1 MIGRVFLMEKK
12 IRPLKSIKTNEEY
25 EEYKKY
31 LDGYLIEYKW
41 YQSHGKSEAR
51 DLVIKKAENYENDS
65 DSRVALENRARM
77 IENDE
82 YIPALERNIT
92 AYMITIAEYE
102 AKEENISPFEVLKG
116 IFSNDEKIKEY
127 LKKRDLKNK
136 LEENGF
142 PVVEPVSLSIQS
154 TEDVLRQVFEECD
167 FINIQKLEYA
177 LIPIS
182 EKANE
187 LQTEV
192 SNMLKECLK
201 ENGIDT
207 QKKDVEKSASKSVK
221 TVIHRD
227 NIHNDKHKE
236 KDENEMEI

>member
-1 MIGRVFLMEKK
+1 MEKK

-154 TEDVLRQVFEECD
+154 TEDALRQVFEECD
-167 FINIQKLEYA
+167 FINIQKPEYA

-187 LQTEV
+187 LQIEV

-207 QKKDVEKSASKSVK
+207 QKKDIENQANKSVK
-221 TVIHRD
+221 NVIHRD
-227 NIHNDKHKE
+227 NIHNDKYKD
-236 KDENEMEI
+236 KDEKEMEI

>member
-1 MIGRVFLMEKK
+1 MEKK

-102 AKEENISPFEVLKG
+102 AKEKNISPFEVLKG

-154 TEDVLRQVFEECD
+154 TEDALRQVFEECD
-167 FINIQKLEYA
+167 FINIQKPEYA

-207 QKKDVEKSASKSVK
+207 QKKDVEKSASKTVK

>member
-1 MIGRVFLMEKK
+1 MEKK

-41 YQSHGKSEAR
+41 YKSHGKSEAR
-51 DLVIKKAENYENDS
+51 DLIIKKAENYENDS

-154 TEDVLRQVFEECD
+154 TEDALRQVFEECD
-167 FINIQKLEYA
+167 FINIQKPEYA

-187 LQTEV
+187 LQIEV

-201 ENGIDT
+201 ENGIDS
-207 QKKDVEKSASKSVK
+207 QKEDVENQANKSVK
-221 TVIHRD
+221 NVIHRD
-227 NIHNDKHKE
+227 NIHNAKHKE

>member
-1 MIGRVFLMEKK
+1 MEKK

-41 YQSHGKSEAR
+41 YKSHGKSEAR

-92 AYMITIAEYE
+92 AYIITIAEYE

-142 PVVEPVSLSIQS
+142 PIIEPVSLSIQS
-154 TEDVLRQVFEECD
+154 TEDALRQLKMLSIETT
-167 FINIQKLEYA
+167 FIMINTKKKMKMKWRFKNDA
-177 LIPIS
+177 LF
-182 EKANE
+182 
-187 LQTEV
+187 TF
-192 SNMLKECLK
+192 CF
-201 ENGIDT
+201 D
-207 QKKDVEKSASKSVK
+207 
-221 TVIHRD
+221 
-227 NIHNDKHKE
+227 
-236 KDENEMEI
+236 

>member
-1 MIGRVFLMEKK
+1 MEKK

-51 DLVIKKAENYENDS
+51 DLVIKKAKNFENDS

-102 AKEENISPFEVLKG
+102 AKEKNISPFEVLKG
-116 IFSNDEKIKEY
+116 IFSNDEKIKGY

-154 TEDVLRQVFEECD
+154 TEDALRQVFEECD
-167 FINIQKLEYA
+167 FINIQKPEYA

-201 ENGIDT
+201 ENGIDS
-207 QKKDVEKSASKSVK
+207 QKKDVEKSASKTVK
-221 TVIHRD
+221 TAIHRD